1 MNIVEFNFP
10 KEMEEILTIL
20 SSNNVNYWLFGGSVR
35 DLFTNATPND
45 YDFVITGMCLE
56 EVNEILEKN
65 NIKSFIVSQRMN
77 VLGISPNNINC
88 EFACCKERKDLISY
102 LKSLDFTCNS
112 ILLDL
117 ESGNII
123 DVFNGYQDIKNK
135 KIKSIIPP
143 KSCYSMK
150 PTHMIRAV
158 YVATKTGFDI
168 DEEDIQAI
176 RSNNISAFD
185 EPYRLMSTRYMTEMI
200 STPNCERGFQL
211 LDKVGILG
219 KEFPILGRRLENG
232 LINFDALRYINDNV
246 REENATSE
254 TDDRTILQFLNIFE
268 CEKQNINKFYFYNEY
283 KQHISKIL
291 QLAVHYNRFLGN
303 LSVNDIDKLMIDQHI
318 KSKYRRA
325 VLRIILELKDIKS
338 IVKKNNETKLNPEK

>member
-35 DLFTNATPND
+35 DLFT
-45 YDFVITGMCLE
+45 
-56 EVNEILEKN
+56 K
-65 NIKSFIVSQRMN
+65 
-77 VLGISPNNINC
+77 
-88 EFACCKERKDLISY
+88 
-102 LKSLDFTCNS
+102 
-112 ILLDL
+112 
-117 ESGNII
+117 
-123 DVFNGYQDIKNK
+123 
-135 KIKSIIPP
+135 
-143 KSCYSMK
+143 
-150 PTHMIRAV
+150 
-158 YVATKTGFDI
+158 
-168 DEEDIQAI
+168 
-176 RSNNISAFD
+176 
-185 EPYRLMSTRYMTEMI
+185 MI
-200 STPNCERGFQL
+200 SIPNCERGFKL

-219 KEFPILGRRLENG
+219 KEFPILGCRLENG

-246 REENATSE
+246 CEENATSE

-268 CEKQNINKFYFYNEY
+268 CEKQNINKFYFYNEC

-303 LSVNDIDKLMIDQHI
+303 LSVNDIDKLMINQHI